1 MNDRTFEW
9 DENKNQTNIRK
20 HGLSFQTA
28 TRIFNGYVLTFIDDR
43 NYGELREISL
53 GLLDHAVVIVV
64 AHTDRN
70 GNTRI
75 ISARPPPEPKGNGMT
90 KRYNKELSPAELAAL
105 SDEEI
110 DCTDIPELD
119 DNFFRNARLVAPVR
133 KKQITMR
140 LDEDILDWFKASG
153 KGYQTRMNAVL
164 RAYVG
169 AQRDS

>member
-1 MNDRTFEW
+1 
-9 DENKNQTNIRK
+9 
-20 HGLSFQTA
+20 
-28 TRIFNGYVLTFIDDR
+28 
-43 NYGELREISL
+43 
-53 GLLDHAVVIVV
+53 
-64 AHTDRN
+64 
-70 GNTRI
+70 
-75 ISARPPPEPKGNGMT
+75 MT